1 MLVTVYDCDQLVTA
15 PPTGMRVYSL
25 EGRRFESVGCIS
37 ELTEYWIVAPA
48 VERLAVNED
57 VLGSNP
63 SYPANSRFVRISAIK
78 VTSRQDAYCDRSS
91 P

>member
-37 ELTEYWIVAPA
+37 ELIEYWIVAQL
-48 VERLAVNED
+48 VEPSAVNGT
-57 VLGSNP
+57 VTGSSP
-63 SYPANSRFVRISAIK
+63 VYPANFTVR
-78 VTSRQDAYCDRSS
+78 
-91 P
+91 